1 MRYRPPPVC
10 PSAAG
15 VPPGTGGVRPCAGA
29 LARVGSRV
37 ANGRR
42 ARGGKRTGPHGSLF
56 AALTRHG
63 RPTVVPP
70 DEVGPPQ
77 SHRSVDPPEP
87 HRSPTAVAGTPPAA
101 ALCRLAPGE
110 KRGWPCGSL
119 AMRLGLA
126 RVRAARGTGAACLGT
141 ARGLLWG
148 ALRAPFPP
156 GGPLYTARGVW
167 QYASRVEIVRGCR
180 ACSPALDARSRRL
193 PASWWTAARSRPG
206 PGGLRSCRSTGI
218 GGRHCACRGKD
229 ARSCLAWLAVRCA
242 PSGG

>member
-141 ARGLLWG
+141 ARGARARRHARPTGSSG
-148 ALRAPFPP
+148 ARCVPRSHQVDRCTQRVVC
-156 GGPLYTARGVW
+156 GSTPLA
-167 QYASRVEIVRGCR
+167 
-180 ACSPALDARSRRL
+180 
-193 PASWWTAARSRPG
+193 
-206 PGGLRSCRSTGI
+206 
-218 GGRHCACRGKD
+218 
-229 ARSCLAWLAVRCA
+229 
-242 PSGG
+242 